1 MSNHDISRLCLYD
14 RRIRTERSDGI
25 INNKNMMKI
34 NGGIPLSGTIKT
46 QGAKNAAL
54 PVMAACLLLKG
65 GTLTLDNVPDLY
77 DINTMLELIR
87 ALGVNVDF
95 HASRAIFTVP
105 EDLKWE
111 VSETY
116 ARKMR
121 ASSIVL
127 GPLLANCG
135 KVSLPLPGGCSIGS
149 RPIDIHL
156 KGLKQMGAEIDI
168 KDGVVHARVKGKL
181 RGRRLYLDFPSVGA
195 TENLMM
201 AASLAQGETIIE
213 NIAREPEID
222 NLAVVLRCM
231 GVPVDLEGTGG
242 VRIQG
247 IDAVHSGH
255 ERVIPDRIEACT
267 YILAGV
273 MTNGHIRVEDVVPSH
288 IDAILAK
295 MEEAGAKFSVR
306 KNVVEVFPSKRKL
319 HPVSIKTMPYPGFP
333 TDAQPQMAA
342 TLSVSRGVSTIEE
355 SVFQARFLYAQEL
368 NRMGADIHIAKDVAV
383 IRGVDRLHG
392 ATVKATDLRAGA
404 ALIMAG
410 LAAEG
415 ETTIDDMVHVWR
427 GYEAIDQKLKS
438 LGAKVELV

>member
-1 MSNHDISRLCLYD
+1 
-14 RRIRTERSDGI
+14 
-25 INNKNMMKI
+25 MMKI
-34 NGGIPLSGTIKT
+34 SGGKPLQGTVKT

-54 PVMAACLLLKG
+54 PVMAAALLLKG
-65 GTLTLDNVPDLY
+65 QTLTLDNVPDLY
-77 DINTMLELIR
+77 DINTMIELIR
-87 ALGVNVDF
+87 TLGVDVAFKD
-95 HASRAIFTVP
+95 AKAVFTVP

-111 VSETY
+111 VSETL

-135 KVSLPLPGGCSIGS
+135 RVSLPLPGGCSIGS
-149 RPIDIHL
+149 RPIDLHL
-156 KGLKQMGAEIDI
+156 KGLKQMGADIEIQN
-168 KDGVVHARVKGKL
+168 GVVHASVKGKL
-181 RGRRLYLDFPSVGA
+181 RGRRIYLDFPSVGA

-222 NLAVVLRCM
+222 NLAATLRCI
-231 GVPVDLEGTGG
+231 GVPVELEGTGG

-247 IDAVHSGH
+247 IDRAHSGR

-295 MEEAGAKFSVR
+295 LEEAGAKFSVKR
-306 KNVVEVFPSKRKL
+306 NTVEIFPSKRKL

-333 TDAQPQMAA
+333 TDSQPQMAA
-342 TLSVSRGVSTIEE
+342 ALSISRGVSTIEE

-368 NRMGADIHIAKDVAV
+368 NRMGADIQISRDVAI
-383 IRGVDRLHG
+383 IRGVNHLQG
-392 ATVKATDLRAGA
+392 AGVKATDLRAGA
-404 ALIMAG
+404 ALIIAG

-415 ETTIDDMVHVWR
+415 ETTVDDMVHVWR
-427 GYEAIDQKLKS
+427 GYEAIDEKLRA
-438 LGAKVELV
+438 LGAEVELV

>member
-1 MSNHDISRLCLYD
+1 
-14 RRIRTERSDGI
+14 
-25 INNKNMMKI
+25 MKI
-34 NGGIPLSGTIKT
+34 TGGIPLTGTIKT

-54 PVMAACLLLKG
+54 PVMAACLLLRDG
-65 GTLTLDNVPDLY
+65 SLTLDNVPNLY
-77 DINTMLELIR
+77 DINTMLDLIR
-87 ALGVNVDF
+87 DLGVDITYTN
-95 HASRAIFTVP
+95 SQAIFTVP
-105 EDLKWE
+105 QELKWE
-111 VSETY
+111 VSETH

-127 GPLLANCG
+127 GPLLANYG
-135 KVSLPLPGGCSIGS
+135 HVSLPLPGGCSIGS

-156 KGLKQMGAEIDI
+156 KGLKQMGAEIEI
-168 KDGVVHARVKGKL
+168 KDGVVHASVKGRL

-222 NLAVVLRCM
+222 NLAAVLRCL

-247 IDAVHSGH
+247 IDRVHSGR
-255 ERVIPDRIEACT
+255 EKVIPDRIEACT
-267 YILAGV
+267 YILAAV
-273 MTNGHIRVEDVVPSH
+273 MTNGHVRVEDLVPSH

-295 MEEAGAKFSVR
+295 MEEAGAKFTVR
-306 KNVVEVFPSKRKL
+306 KNVVEVFPSKKKL
-319 HPVSIKTMPYPGFP
+319 HPVTIKTMPYPGFP

-342 TLSVSRGVSTIEE
+342 ALSLSRGVSTIEE

-368 NRMGADIHIAKDVAV
+368 NRMGANIEIAKDVAV
-383 IRGVDRLHG
+383 IRGVDGLHG
-392 ATVKATDLRAGA
+392 ARVKATDLRAGA

-415 ETTIDDMVHVWR
+415 ETVVDDMVHVWR
-427 GYEAIDQKLKS
+427 GYEAIDEKLKS
-438 LGAKVELV
+438 LGAKVELL

>member
-1 MSNHDISRLCLYD
+1 MR
-14 RRIRTERSDGI
+14 
-25 INNKNMMKI
+25 I
-34 NGGIPLSGTIKT
+34 NGGKPLQGTIKT

-54 PVMAACLLLKG
+54 PVMAAALLLKG

-87 ALGVNVDF
+87 TLGVDVAFKDGQ
-95 HASRAIFTVP
+95 AVFTVP
-105 EDLKWE
+105 EDLKCE
-111 VSETY
+111 VSETL

-149 RPIDIHL
+149 RPIDLHL
-156 KGLKQMGAEIDI
+156 KGLKQMGADIDI
-168 KDGVVHARVKGKL
+168 QNGVVHASVKGRL
-181 RGRRLYLDFPSVGA
+181 RGRRIYLDFPSVGA

-201 AASLAQGETIIE
+201 VASLAQGETIIE

-222 NLAVVLRCM
+222 NLAATLRCI
-231 GVPVDLEGTGG
+231 GVPVELEGTGG

-247 IDAVHSGH
+247 IDSAHSGR
-255 ERVIPDRIEACT
+255 EKVIPDRIEACT

-295 MEEAGAKFSVR
+295 LEEAGAKFSVR
-306 KNVVEVFPSKRKL
+306 NSTVEIFPSKRKL

-333 TDAQPQMAA
+333 TDSQPQMAA
-342 TLSVSRGVSTIEE
+342 ALSISRGVSTIEE

-368 NRMGADIHIAKDVAV
+368 NRMGADIQISRDVAI
-383 IRGVDRLHG
+383 IRGVNHLQG
-392 ATVKATDLRAGA
+392 ASVKATDLRAGA
-404 ALIMAG
+404 ALIIAG

-415 ETTIDDMVHVWR
+415 ETTVDDMVHVWR
-427 GYEAIDQKLKS
+427 GYEAIDKKLRA
-438 LGAKVELV
+438 LGAEVELV

>member
-1 MSNHDISRLCLYD
+1 
-14 RRIRTERSDGI
+14 
-25 INNKNMMKI
+25 MMRI
-34 NGGIPLSGTIKT
+34 NGGKPLQGTVKT

-54 PVMAACLLLKG
+54 PVMAAALLLKG
-65 GTLTLDNVPDLY
+65 ETLTLDNVPDLF
-77 DINTMLELIR
+77 DINTMIELIR
-87 ALGVNVDF
+87 SLGVDVAFKDSQ
-95 HASRAIFTVP
+95 AVFTVP
-105 EDLKWE
+105 GEIKYE
-111 VSETY
+111 VPEAL

-135 KVSLPLPGGCSIGS
+135 RASLPLPGGCSIGS
-149 RPIDIHL
+149 RPIDLHL
-156 KGLKQMGAEIDI
+156 KGLKQMGADIDI
-168 KDGVVHARVKGKL
+168 RNGVVHASVKGRL
-181 RGRRLYLDFPSVGA
+181 RGRRIYLDFPSVGA

-222 NLAVVLRCM
+222 NLAATLRCL
-231 GVPVDLEGTGG
+231 GVPVELEGTGG

-247 IDAVHSGH
+247 IDKAHSGT

-273 MTNGHIRVEDVVPSH
+273 MTNGHIRVEDLVPSH

-295 MEEAGAKFSVR
+295 LEEAGARFAVR
-306 KNVVEVFPSKRKL
+306 KSVVEVFPSRKKL

-333 TDAQPQMAA
+333 TDSQPQMAA
-342 TLSVSRGVSTIEE
+342 ALSISRGVSTIEE

-368 NRMGADIHIAKDVAV
+368 NRMGADIQISRDVAI
-383 IRGVDRLHG
+383 IRGVNHLQG
-392 ATVKATDLRAGA
+392 ASVKATDLRAGA
-404 ALIMAG
+404 ALIIAG

-415 ETTIDDMVHVWR
+415 ETTVEDMVHVWR
-427 GYEAIDQKLKS
+427 GYEAIDKKLRA
-438 LGAKVELV
+438 LGAEVELV

>member
-1 MSNHDISRLCLYD
+1 
-14 RRIRTERSDGI
+14 
-25 INNKNMMKI
+25 MMRI
-34 NGGIPLSGTIKT
+34 NGGKPLQGTVKT

-54 PVMAACLLLKG
+54 PVMAAALLLKG
-65 GTLTLDNVPDLY
+65 ETLTLDNVPDLF
-77 DINTMLELIR
+77 DINTMIELIR
-87 ALGVNVDF
+87 SLGVDVAFKDSQ
-95 HASRAIFTVP
+95 AVFTVP
-105 EDLKWE
+105 GEIKYE
-111 VSETY
+111 VPEAL

-135 KVSLPLPGGCSIGS
+135 RASLPLPGGCSIGS
-149 RPIDIHL
+149 RPIDLHL
-156 KGLKQMGAEIDI
+156 KGLKQMGADIDI
-168 KDGVVHARVKGKL
+168 RNGVVHASVKGRL
-181 RGRRLYLDFPSVGA
+181 RGRRIYLDFPSVGA

-222 NLAVVLRCM
+222 NLAATLRCL
-231 GVPVDLEGTGG
+231 GVPVELEGTGG

-247 IDAVHSGH
+247 IDKAHSGR

-273 MTNGHIRVEDVVPSH
+273 MTNGHIRVEDLVPSH

-295 MEEAGAKFSVR
+295 LEEAGARFAVR
-306 KNVVEVFPSKRKL
+306 KSVVEVFPSRKKL

-333 TDAQPQMAA
+333 TDSQPQMAA
-342 TLSVSRGVSTIEE
+342 ALSISRGVSTIEE

-368 NRMGADIHIAKDVAV
+368 NRMGADIQISRDVAI
-383 IRGVDRLHG
+383 IRGVNHLQG
-392 ATVKATDLRAGA
+392 ASVKATDLRAGA
-404 ALIMAG
+404 ALIIAG

-415 ETTIDDMVHVWR
+415 ETTVEDMVHVWR
-427 GYEAIDQKLKS
+427 GYEAIDKKLRA
-438 LGAKVELV
+438 LGAEVELV